1 VIGHGRSNPVAI
13 KNALR
18 VAAELYRNRVNE
30 KIDQEL
36 SAVVTAANV
45 ARG

>member
-1 VIGHGRSNPVAI
+1 M
-13 KNALR
+13 R

-36 SAVVTAANV
+36 SAVATATAA
-45 ARG
+45 RG

>member
-1 VIGHGRSNPVAI
+1 VAI
-13 KNALR
+13 KNAMR

-36 SAVVTAANV
+36 SAVATAANV